1 METTVAPSVTI
12 AFCTRARRPGAH
24 VDDAFH
30 PVSRRHGAVATPCMP
45 APVSAI
51 TRCPAPGHEGLVHGV
66 VHLVGAG
73 VVQVRA

>member
-1 METTVAPSVTI
+1 
-12 AFCTRARRPGAH
+12 
-24 VDDAFH
+24 
-30 PVSRRHGAVATPCMP
+30 MP